1 MESSRFFAKR
11 RIKESRIQVAFEI
24 ETDYKYDL
32 KRAKVDEYSK
42 QKKNLHYKTQNLF
55 ARNVKIKAAQVTINV
70 NSTKNKSKK
79 CKKVGHSHEA
89 RLCKSKKKKRKIN
102 INTGI
107 KGSMLIEPY
116 LHLAQIMIQVHMKV
130 KVQVVPVAMI
140 VK

>member
-1 MESSRFFAKR
+1 MQKSWTFPRS
-11 RIKESRIQVAFEI
+11 EI
-24 ETDYKYDL
+24 
-32 KRAKVDEYSK
+32 V
-42 QKKNLHYKTQNLF
+42 QK
-55 ARNVKIKAAQVTINV
+55 
-70 NSTKNKSKK
+70 
-79 CKKVGHSHEA
+79 
-89 RLCKSKKKKRKIN
+89 KKKKRKIN

>member
-1 MESSRFFAKR
+1 MQKSWTFPRS
-11 RIKESRIQVAFEI
+11 EI
-24 ETDYKYDL
+24 
-32 KRAKVDEYSK
+32 V
-42 QKKNLHYKTQNLF
+42 Q
-55 ARNVKIKAAQVTINV
+55 
-70 NSTKNKSKK
+70 
-79 CKKVGHSHEA
+79 
-89 RLCKSKKKKRKIN
+89 KIN

>member
-1 MESSRFFAKR
+1 MKRDCAK
-11 RIKESRIQVAFEI
+11 E
-24 ETDYKYDL
+24 
-32 KRAKVDEYSK
+32 
-42 QKKNLHYKTQNLF
+42 
-55 ARNVKIKAAQVTINV
+55 
-70 NSTKNKSKK
+70 
-79 CKKVGHSHEA
+79 
-89 RLCKSKKKKRKIN
+89 KKKKRKIN